1 MYSSTIFRAV
11 QPFFA
16 AFARLRTRG
25 KRDTICEETVGYP
38 VLLNPVLKRYAA
50 MFGQTVRTVD
60 ADGMERTHMEG
71 LRSMMNLLLACVL
84 DI

>member
-1 MYSSTIFRAV
+1 M
-11 QPFFA
+11 
-16 AFARLRTRG
+16 
-25 KRDTICEETVGYP
+25 
-38 VLLNPVLKRYAA
+38 LLNPVLKRYAA

>member
-1 MYSSTIFRAV
+1 MYSSTFFRAV

-16 AFARLRTRG
+16 AFAFLRTRG

-71 LRSMMNLLLACVL
+71 LRSMMNLLLSYVL

>member
-1 MYSSTIFRAV
+1 MRFTFDEQFLLDCFREIV
-11 QPFFA
+11 QTPSP
-16 AFARLRTRG
+16 
-25 KRDTICEETVGYP
+25 VGYP
-38 VLLNPVLKRYAA
+38 VLLNPVLERYAA

-71 LRSMMNLLLACVL
+71 LRSMMNLLLSYVL